1 MAKFSIQ
8 FCDTDRQCRFCLI
21 GSDAC
26 PSKGTGSP
34 SHFWTSSKLEQLGY
48 PSIFQLSN
56 FCLNCQKRWNL
67 AGTRCNFD
75 KWSPTNF
82 FRLLEI
88 TKQLLTFKQGYRPAY
103 SSADWLH
110 HNHHSPCPQSI
121 RFPWPKRYH
130 SLTLSHKLYVLCHKS
145 LKDIS
150 PRIGY
155 HNKER
160 LGLVYTYSQYDREL
174 MKLDINIGE
183 SANQAF
189 WSGSIGPQR
198 RVASMGND
206 HKTDDIFSVC
216 YTKCFRNKSESV
228 SATKKKFFKRKG
240 FHLENICEMK
250 VFSKRK

>member
-56 FCLNCQKRWNL
+56 FCLNCQKRWDL

-155 HNKER
+155 HNKEILAIQSR
-160 LGLVYTYSQYDREL
+160 ATGARHRHG
-174 MKLDINIGE
+174 K

-189 WSGSIGPQR
+189 SKWKHWPSTDGGTHGPRPQ
-198 RVASMGND
+198 NWCD
-206 HKTDDIFSVC
+206 F
-216 YTKCFRNKSESV
+216 FRFVSRSV
-228 SATKKKFFKRKG
+228 SETKVSVSEKKLFFKKRKC
-240 FHLENICEMK
+240 LNLKNICEMK